1 MEKLD
6 KKKICLIV
14 LAAVIVL
21 AAYWYYSSTQW
32 ERDFEI
38 RYVEYVGKSQKG
50 NYSGK
55 SYYLYEITN
64 KTNHTLTDVYAVI
77 SVEDL
82 MDEFEYEDLIEYNIK
97 AGETVE
103 YRIYTEDYEEAA
115 EAQGETLVFVSSVEI
130 VKIKYSK

>member
-1 MEKLD
+1 MEKLS

-14 LAAVIVL
+14 LAIVIIV

-38 RYVEYVGKSQKG
+38 RYVDYVGESAKG
-50 NYSGK
+50 NHSGS

-64 KTNHTLTDVYAVI
+64 TTSRTVTDVYAVI
-77 SVEDL
+77 EVTGL
-82 MDEFEYEDLIEYNIK
+82 MEKSFEYDDLVEHRIRP
-97 AGETVE
+97 GETVE
-103 YRIYTEDYEEAA
+103 YRIYTKDYK
-115 EAQGETLVFVSSVEI
+115 ETADKRGFSWITSVDI